1 MLLSNTL
8 LVFFGFEYFCAEI
21 VFCYFLLILDN
32 LPLLKTFST
41 YKRYEVD
48 LSFVIDTFEVTGRMH
63 LKLYRN
69 LEMILICWQS
79 LSVNLR

>member
-21 VFCYFLLILDN
+21 VFCNFLLTLDN
-32 LPLLKTFST
+32 LPLLKTFFST
-41 YKRYEVD
+41 YKRYDVD
-48 LSFVIDTFEVTGRMH
+48 LSFVIDTFEVTERMH

-69 LEMILICWQS
+69 LEMVLIC
-79 LSVNLR
+79 